1 MVSSVEEAA
10 EEFGN
15 VDFSAVPMPNE
26 DPMRAGWSASSGV
39 VESDEQVGNRVSAP
53 AERAQ
58 RRRGPGLCES
68 TAYDAQARGGD
79 AEERTRFFSLRF
91 VSLRFVSLR
100 FDSLRF
106 DSLRFVSL
114 RFVSLRFVSLRFVS
128 LRFVSLRF
136 DALSLSVSL
145 SFSAVLSR
153 HQQHHRSHTVLE
165 KLSGRG
171 HMRGGGGGGASAVQ
185 GTAGAPGEGKWG
197 E

>member
-1 MVSSVEEAA
+1 MHLIWLMGGRVRIWGAGYAYGGQGTHMGAGYAYGGQGQGTHQGFLHASGRSVSLHRHAW
-10 EEFGN
+10 G
-15 VDFSAVPMPNE
+15 
-26 DPMRAGWSASSGV
+26 SGG
-39 VESDEQVGNRVSAP
+39 EKE
-53 AERAQ
+53 
-58 RRRGPGLCES
+58 
-68 TAYDAQARGGD
+68 QARGGD

-106 DSLRFVSL
+106 DSL

-185 GTAGAPGEGKWG
+185 GTAGAPGEGK
-197 E
+197 